1 MGHGALPILLR
12 RLALVPLMVF
22 VVAAATYALTHVAP
36 GDPVKIIGGARQVDP
51 EQAELIREEFG
62 LQGGYFERFGRY
74 LWGMV
79 SRGDLGP
86 SYYYRSPKRSVQE
99 LLGER
104 IWVSAQINLIA
115 LALVYGL
122 GIPIGVYVAVN
133 RGTWKDPAT
142 IGFLKIF
149 DSIPSPIMIVLV
161 VWLMVEFLAPFFNFL
176 GFNVPTV
183 WTPGDPASYIV
194 PLVALTIGVFGGMG
208 RFVRVS
214 MIATM
219 DDDYVRTARAK
230 GLTERAVLYRHVL
243 RNGLLPLSTNIGL
256 AFVGVIVGSI
266 VIETR
271 YGVPGVGAFIFES
284 INQRDWNVILGFT
297 LLVATLIIVANAL
310 VDMAYVFI
318 DPRIRFTE
326 RVA

>member
-1 MGHGALPILLR
+1 
-12 RLALVPLMVF
+12 
-22 VVAAATYALTHVAP
+22 
-36 GDPVKIIGGARQVDP
+36 
-51 EQAELIREEFG
+51 
-62 LQGGYFERFGRY
+62 
-74 LWGMV
+74 
-79 SRGDLGP
+79 
-86 SYYYRSPKRSVQE
+86 
-99 LLGER
+99 
-104 IWVSAQINLIA
+104 
-115 LALVYGL
+115 
-122 GIPIGVYVAVN
+122 
-133 RGTWKDPAT
+133 
-142 IGFLKIF
+142 
-149 DSIPSPIMIVLV
+149 
-161 VWLMVEFLAPFFNFL
+161 
-176 GFNVPTV
+176 
-183 WTPGDPASYIV
+183 
-194 PLVALTIGVFGGMG
+194 MG

-230 GLTERAVLYRHVL
+230 GLTERVVLYRHVL

-271 YGVPGVGAFIFES
+271 YGVPGVGAFIFQS

>member
-1 MGHGALPILLR
+1 MGYGPLPILLR
-12 RLALVPLMVF
+12 RLALVPILVF

-51 EQAELIREEFG
+51 EKAELIREEFG
-62 LQGGYFERFGRY
+62 LHGGYFERFGRY
-74 LWGMV
+74 LWGLV

-86 SYYYRSPKRSVQE
+86 SYYYRSPQRSVQE

-104 IWVSAQINLIA
+104 IWVSAQINLMA
-115 LALVYGL
+115 LALIYGL

-133 RGTWKDPAT
+133 RGTWKDPAV

-149 DSIPSPIMIVLV
+149 DSIPSPIMVVLIVY
-161 VWLMVEFLAPFFNFL
+161 LMVEVLGGVFRLL
-176 GFNVPTV
+176 GFNVPVV

-230 GLTERAVLYRHVL
+230 GLTERVVLYRHVL

-271 YGVPGVGAFIFES
+271 YAVPGVGAFIFQS

-297 LLVATLIIVANAL
+297 LLVATLIIIANAL
-310 VDMAYVFI
+310 DRKSVV
-318 DPRIRFTE
+318 
-326 RVA
+326 